1 MEVVGGSGTTGCD
14 RLVLRVS
21 TSAQG
26 EPFSMIRRA
35 IAHQSVGRWWR
46 ILVIASAAVVSVLL
60 SACGTPVAPHRDE
73 PVPSSRADSPIDP
86 PVSSGRPSASSA
98 ELSDEFDPP
107 EAAPSETLLP
117 SPSAPADATPPP
129 GRSGEAPQPSDD
141 AAAPPPTDGSEADL
155 EVSTITAEDEATLR
169 RYATDTW
176 TSMSAMVDA
185 ATGLVADHIGAT
197 LDDPSTYTSPT
208 NLAGYL
214 WSTVTVRDLGIISAD
229 EARTRLDAA
238 LTGLARLERHAAS
251 GMFYNWYSPQSG
263 EKLTAWPGGHEPI
276 EPFVSSVDN
285 GWLAAALRIVAAA
298 EPSLEAKAAGVSDSM
313 DFAWFLDSSAMGGAG
328 LNRVGFWPDRPSREC
343 SEKADGADK
352 ASDVY
357 VTCSTYGTAVSE
369 ARIATYMGIAN
380 GQLPTSSYFAPSR
393 TGAANGS
400 GTGWMRTTSGDRRQ
414 YEGVSVLESTYD
426 YNGMRIVP
434 SWGGSMFEAL
444 MPDLLVPEAEWGPD
458 SWGVNHPATVAAQ
471 KRHGLEDTATGYWGF
486 SPSADP
492 EGGYGQYGISALSI
506 QSTAVSSDPRS
517 RDGASNAVDLPASSR
532 SRPDTDELDGP
543 SDSVVTPHASFLALP
558 YDARGA
564 LDNLERLHADLGMY
578 GTGGFYDAVEVA
590 SGRVA
595 CTYLS
600 LDQSMVLAAIGNALS
615 GDALKSYLA
624 SGGFEERIRPLVAQ
638 QVFGSTIG

>member
-1 MEVVGGSGTTGCD
+1 MP
-14 RLVLRVS
+14 
-21 TSAQG
+21 AQG

-35 IAHQSVGRWWR
+35 IAHQSAGRRWR
-46 ILVIASAAVVSVLL
+46 IPVVASAAVVSVLL
-60 SACGTPVAPHRDE
+60 SACGTPVGPHRDE
-73 PVPSSRADSPIDP
+73 PVPSSAGDALSDP
-86 PVSSGRPSASSA
+86 SEPARGPASSDDLTDL
-98 ELSDEFDPP
+98 E
-107 EAAPSETLLP
+107 PSEAVPTTTPVP
-117 SPSAPADATPPP
+117 SPTESTPSGTTPPP
-129 GRSGEAPQPSDD
+129 VQPDGAPEPPADD
-141 AAAPPPTDGSEADL
+141 AAPPTADESEAG
-155 EVSTITAEDEATLR
+155 EEGAETATGDSALTADDEAMLR
-169 RYATDTW
+169 RYASDTW
-176 TSMSAMVDA
+176 SSMSAMVDEG
-185 ATGLVADHIGAT
+185 TGLVADHIGPD

-214 WSTVTVRDLGIISAD
+214 WSTVVVRDLGVIPAD
-229 EARTRLDAA
+229 EARSRLDAA
-238 LTGLARLERHAAS
+238 LDGIAGLERHDAS

-298 EPSLEAKAAGVSDSM
+298 EPSLSGKAESVSSSM

-328 LNRVGFWPDRPSREC
+328 LNRVGFWPDRPSHEC
-343 SEKADGADK
+343 SERADGTDG
-352 ASDVY
+352 ASGVY

-380 GQLPTSSYFAPSR
+380 GQLPPSSYFAPSR

-400 GTGWMRTTSGDRRQ
+400 GTGWMRAPSGDRRQ
-414 YEGVSVLESTYD
+414 YEGVSVVESTYD
-426 YNGMRIVP
+426 YSGMRIVP

-458 SWGVNHPATVAAQ
+458 SWGVNHAATVAAQ
-471 KRHGLEDTATGYWGF
+471 KRHGMDQTATGYWGF

-506 QSTAVSSDPRS
+506 ESTAVSSDSRS
-517 RDGASNAVDLPASSR
+517 HDGATNGVDLPASSR

-543 SDSVVTPHASFLALP
+543 SDAVVTPHASFLALP

-564 LDNLERLHADLGMY
+564 LDNLGRLEADLGMY
-578 GTGGFYDAVEVA
+578 GAGGFFDAVEVE

-595 CTYLS
+595 STYLS
-600 LDQSMVLAAIGNALS
+600 LDQSMVLAAVGNTLT
-615 GDALKSYLA
+615 GDALKAYLA
-624 SGGFEERIRPLVAQ
+624 NGSFEERIRPLVAQ
-638 QVFGSTIG
+638 QVFGSTVG

>member
-1 MEVVGGSGTTGCD
+1 MP
-14 RLVLRVS
+14 
-21 TSAQG
+21 AQG

-35 IAHQSVGRWWR
+35 IAHQSAGRRWR
-46 ILVIASAAVVSVLL
+46 IPVIASAAVVSVLL
-60 SACGTPVAPHRDE
+60 SACGTPVGPHRDE
-73 PVPSSRADSPIDP
+73 PVPSSGGDALADSSESAGP
-86 PVSSGRPSASSA
+86 PASSDDLTGL
-98 ELSDEFDPP
+98 EPS
-107 EAAPSETLLP
+107 EAAPSTAPAP
-117 SPSAPADATPPP
+117 SPTESTPSETTPPP
-129 GRSGEAPQPSDD
+129 VEADETPQPSDD
-141 AAAPPPTDGSEADL
+141 DAAPTADGSETGAGQTEAGVGGPAL
-155 EVSTITAEDEATLR
+155 TAEDEATLR
-169 RYATDTW
+169 RYASDTW
-176 TSMSAMVDA
+176 TSMSAMVDEG
-185 ATGLVADHIGAT
+185 TGLVADHIGPT

-214 WSTVTVRDLGIISAD
+214 WSTVVVRDLGIIPAD
-229 EARTRLDAA
+229 EARSRLDVA
-238 LTGLARLERHAAS
+238 LDGIARLERHDSS
-251 GMFYNWYSPQSG
+251 GMFYNWYSPQTG

-298 EPSLEAKAAGVSDSM
+298 EPSLGGKAEGVSNSM

-328 LNRVGFWPDRPSREC
+328 LNRVGFWPDRPSHEC
-343 SEKADGADK
+343 AERADGTDA
-352 ASDVY
+352 ATGVY

-400 GTGWMRTTSGDRRQ
+400 GTGWMRAPSGDRKQ
-414 YEGVSVLESTYD
+414 YEGVSVVESTYD
-426 YNGMRIVP
+426 YSGMRIVP

-458 SWGVNHPATVAAQ
+458 SWGVNHPATVEAQ
-471 KRHGLEDTATGYWGF
+471 KRHGMDETATGYWGF

-506 QSTAVSSDPRS
+506 ESTGESSDSWS
-517 RDGASNAVDLPASSR
+517 RDGNTNAVDLPASSR

-543 SDSVVTPHASFLALP
+543 SDDVVTPHASFLALP

-564 LDNLERLHADLGMY
+564 LDNLGRLDSDLGMY
-578 GTGGFYDAVEVA
+578 GAGGFYDAVEVE

-595 CTYLS
+595 STYLS
-600 LDQSMVLAAIGNALS
+600 LDQSMVLAAVGNALT
-615 GDALKSYLA
+615 GDALKAYLTNG
-624 SGGFEERIRPLVAQ
+624 SFEERIRPLVAQ
-638 QVFGSTIG
+638 QVFGSTVG